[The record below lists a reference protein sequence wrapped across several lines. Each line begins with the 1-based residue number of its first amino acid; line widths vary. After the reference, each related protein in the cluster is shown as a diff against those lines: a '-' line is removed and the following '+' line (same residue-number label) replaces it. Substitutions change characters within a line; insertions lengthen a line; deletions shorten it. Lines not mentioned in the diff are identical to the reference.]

1 MENQDENKKENQT
14 IIINQQTNSSNSA
27 GIAGLILSVI
37 SWFLFC
43 FPIMGS
49 IIWLLGAIFSII
61 GLFKRPR
68 GAAIAGVIISFIG
81 LIILIFAIV
90 GIIGLAGL
98 SEGFDINSLE

>member
-1 MENQDENKKENQT
+1 MNDQEQNKKENQT
-14 IIINQQTNSSNSA
+14 IIINQQTKSSNAA

-81 LIILIFAIV
+81 LIILIFAV
-90 GIIGLAGL
+90 AGIIGLA
-98 SEGFDINSLE
+98 SFSDSFPNTIE

>member
-1 MENQDENKKENQT
+1 MNDQEQNKKENQT
-14 IIINQQTNSSNSA
+14 IIINQQTKSSNAA

-49 IIWLLGAIFSII
+49 IIWLLGAVFSII

-81 LIILIFAIV
+81 LIILIFVIA
-90 GIIGLAGL
+90 GIFGLASL
-98 SEGFDINSLE
+98 SDSFPSTLE